1 MKEEVVKKFI
11 LDVEKDNNRFQTIGP
26 VRIINV
32 IAPGWGGG
40 WWGPW
45 SQSHSNSYTISYEVY
60 RESLLGKLTFTGFKK
75 EKGWYISDINI
86 TSDRMKEIETLYLSE
101 TRELKLNELLDV

>member
-11 LDVEKDNNRFQTIGP
+11 LDVETDNHRFHTIGSD

-32 IAPGWGGG
+32 IVPGH
-40 WWGPW
+40 

-75 EKGWYISDINI
+75 EKGWYISGIDI